1 MYVTLQEEP
10 AWVLSSWVKRRPL
23 PWIDLFSL
31 YVLFSHDRS
40 CDNTLEN
47 CFFQILSYS
56 HASSMHDLWKDK
68 GSSSPGTSTAYGKT
82 KHYKLKRSTV
92 SSIGGR
98 LSPTSG
104 IVNLVFSCQNDFLS
118 ASIRSLIIKALVIT
132 ESALPSLLRPGFE
145 TVPLQESCTTN
156 WLIVQY
162 YSWDLHL
169 NIFHTIYFT

>member
-1 MYVTLQEEP
+1 MWQHSRELFLSNFVLFTRIIYAWFMKRQRVKFPWDLYCIWENKTLQAEE
-10 AWVLSSWVKRRPL
+10 
-23 PWIDLFSL
+23 I
-31 YVLFSHDRS
+31 Y
-40 CDNTLEN
+40 
-47 CFFQILSYS
+47 
-56 HASSMHDLWKDK
+56 
-68 GSSSPGTSTAYGKT
+68 
-82 KHYKLKRSTV
+82 TV

-104 IVNLVFSCQNDFLS
+104 IVNLVFSCQNDFLN